1 MRSAPPLVVSPPVAY
16 LECSNGPPPPP
27 PPQRRQR
34 QEQPH
39 EPAANAGAS
48 SGDFLMAISGDG
60 DVFVWNLG
68 TMTLAAKSSL
78 APLFRSV
85 TSSGVPPRSSTASS
99 TSAAASAAAAGGA
112 GGGGGSGVPTS
123 PHGGTAGGRGS
134 GSGGGGGSGGAG
146 GGAGGGDV
154 SGKSVSGVT
163 VSRAGVTAE
172 GMPLVM
178 LACSG
183 AFGGSLQAF
192 ALHRGLGTWVRV
204 ADGRWV
210 RRRRV
215 FRALFF
221 GRCIVIQ
228 YATARKQEFGKSVFF
243 VAPLLHET

>member
-16 LECSNGPPPPP
+16 LECSNGPPLPL
-27 PPQRRQR
+27 QRRRR
-34 QEQPH
+34 QEQAQEQ
-39 EPAANAGAS
+39 EPGGANAGAS

-78 APLFRSV
+78 SPLFRSV
-85 TSSGVPPRSSTASS
+85 TSSGIPPRSSTASS
-99 TSAAASAAAAGGA
+99 TSASAAASGGGGG
-112 GGGGGSGVPTS
+112 GGGGGSGSAGAPTS
-123 PHGGTAGGRGS
+123 PHGGLAGNRGS
-134 GSGGGGGSGGAG
+134 GSGGGGGGGAG
-146 GGAGGGDV
+146 VGDV

-210 RRRRV
+210 RCRGICRGFCR
-215 FRALFF
+215 
-221 GRCIVIQ
+221 G
-228 YATARKQEFGKSVFF
+228 AREDTGESRFLS
-243 VAPLLHET
+243 PLSHETFVRQDIF